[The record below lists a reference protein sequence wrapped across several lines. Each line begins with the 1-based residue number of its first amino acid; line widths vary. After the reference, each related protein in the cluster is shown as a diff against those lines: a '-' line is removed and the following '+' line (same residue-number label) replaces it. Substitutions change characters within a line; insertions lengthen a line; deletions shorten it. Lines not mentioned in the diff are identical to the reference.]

1 MLDSFKSNSKED
13 VVFNKF
19 KMQLES
25 KGLTI
30 DSIDKDGFILINV
43 EESEL
48 KVSLDNVRRNYE
60 RDIDDSYI
68 TDLVNTIV
76 SHSSKKEDWENIK
89 DKIYVQFFPNDFEFE
104 NLIYE
109 KVTNEF
115 SKVFMLNTN
124 NNFSFISDDDL
135 IDWNLDLEELKNQV
149 DLNLDTFLDKVQIEI
164 EDIDNHKLGMIHIEE
179 VWLKSACLFSSKIKD
194 LVKNNIGFPFYAVIP
209 VRDFCY
215 IFGEQDFQYF
225 SERLGSVVIEEYEK
239 SGYPITTEILKFSET
254 GVEAMGKY

>member
-1 MLDSFKSNSKED
+1 MSHSFKNNSKED

-19 KMQLES
+19 KTQLKN

-48 KVSLDNVRRNYE
+48 KVSLDNIRRNYE
-60 RDIDDSYI
+60 RDNDDSYI

-164 EDIDNHKLGMIHIEE
+164 EDVDNHKLGMIHIEE

-215 IFGEQDFQYF
+215 IFGEQDFGYF
-225 SERLGSVVIEEYEK
+225 SERLGSVVVEEYEK

>member
-1 MLDSFKSNSKED
+1 MPNSFKSNSKED
-13 VVFNKF
+13 VVFNTF
-19 KMQLES
+19 KTQLES

-30 DSIDKDGFILINV
+30 DSIDKDGFILVNI

-60 RDIDDSYI
+60 RDNDESYI

-76 SHSSKKEDWENIK
+76 SHSVKKEDWENIK

-104 NLIYE
+104 NLVYE

-115 SKVFMLNTN
+115 SKVFMVNTN

-135 IDWNLDLEELKNQV
+135 IDWNLDLEELKKQV
-149 DLNLDTFLDKVQIEI
+149 DLNLDAFSDKVKIEI
-164 EDIDNHKLGMIHIEE
+164 EDVENHKLGMIDIEE

-194 LVKNNIGFPFYAVIP
+194 LVQNNIGFPFYAVIP

-215 IFGEQDFQYF
+215 IFGEQDFEYF
-225 SERLGSVVIEEYEK
+225 SERLGSVVVDEYEK
-239 SGYPITTEILKFSET
+239 SGYPITTEILKFSEN
-254 GVEAMGKY
+254 GVQAMGKY

>member
-1 MLDSFKSNSKED
+1 MFNSDD
-13 VVFNKF
+13 VVFNTF
-19 KMQLES
+19 KTQLES

-30 DSIDKDGFILINV
+30 NSIDKDGFILLNV

-60 RDIDDSYI
+60 RDNDNSYI
-68 TDLVNTIV
+68 TDLISAIV

-89 DKIYVQFFPNDFEFE
+89 DKVYLQFFPNDFEFE

-115 SKVFMLNTN
+115 SKVFMVNTN
-124 NNFSFISDDDL
+124 NNFLFISNDDL
-135 IDWNLDLEELKNQV
+135 IDWNLDLEELKSQV
-149 DLNLDTFLDKVQIEI
+149 NLNLDIFLDKVQIEV
-164 EDIDNHKLGMIHIEE
+164 EDVDNHKLGMINIED

-194 LVKNNIGFPFYAVIP
+194 LVKDNIGFPFYAVIP

-215 IFGEQDFQYF
+215 IFGEQDFGYF
-225 SERLGSVVIEEYEK
+225 SERLGSVVVDEYEK
-239 SGYPITTEILKFSET
+239 SGYPITTEILKFSEN
-254 GVEAMGKY
+254 GIEAMGKY

>member
-19 KMQLES
+19 KMQLEN

-60 RDIDDSYI
+60 RDNDDSYI

-164 EDIDNHKLGMIHIEE
+164 EDVDNHKLGMIHIEE

-215 IFGEQDFQYF
+215 IFGEQDFGYF
-225 SERLGSVVIEEYEK
+225 SERLGSVVVEEYEK

>member
-1 MLDSFKSNSKED
+1 MFNSED
-13 VVFNKF
+13 VVFNTF
-19 KMQLES
+19 KTQLES

-60 RDIDDSYI
+60 RDSDDSYI

-89 DKIYVQFFPNDFEFE
+89 KKIYVQFFPNDFEFE

-115 SKVFMLNTN
+115 SKVFMVNTN
-124 NNFSFISDDDL
+124 NNFSFISEDDL
-135 IDWNLDLEELKNQV
+135 IDWNLNLEQLKNQV
-149 DLNLDTFLDKVQIEI
+149 DLNLDIFLDKVQIEV
-164 EDIDNHKLGMIHIEE
+164 EDVDNHKLGMIDIEE

-194 LVKNNIGFPFYAVIP
+194 LVQNNIGFPFYAVIP

-215 IFGEQDFQYF
+215 IFGEQDFEYF
-225 SERLGSVVIEEYEK
+225 SERLGSVVVEEYEK
-239 SGYPITTEILKFSET
+239 SGYPITTEILKFSEN
-254 GVEAMGKY
+254 GVKAMGKY

>member
-60 RDIDDSYI
+60 RDNDDSYI

-76 SHSSKKEDWENIK
+76 SNSSKKEDWENIK
-89 DKIYVQFFPNDFEFE
+89 DKIYIQFFPNDFEFE
-104 NLIYE
+104 NLVYE

-115 SKVFMLNTN
+115 SKVFMVNIN

-135 IDWNLDLEELKNQV
+135 RDWKLDLEALKNQV
-149 DLNLDTFLDKVQIEI
+149 NLNLDTFVDRIQIEV
-164 EDIDNHKLGMIHIEE
+164 EDVDNHKLGMINIEE
-179 VWLKSACLFSSKIKD
+179 VWLKSACLFSSKIKN
-194 LVKNNIGFPFYAVIP
+194 LVKSNIGFPFYAVIP

-215 IFGEQDFQYF
+215 IFGEQDFEYF
-225 SERLGSVVIEEYEK
+225 SERLGSVVVEEYEK

-254 GVEAMGKY
+254 GVKAMGKY

>member
-1 MLDSFKSNSKED
+1 MFNSED
-13 VVFNKF
+13 VVFNTF
-19 KMQLES
+19 KTQLES

-60 RDIDDSYI
+60 RDSDDSYI

-89 DKIYVQFFPNDFEFE
+89 EKIYVQFFPNDFEFE

-115 SKVFMLNTN
+115 SKVFMVNTN
-124 NNFSFISDDDL
+124 NNFSFISEDDL
-135 IDWNLDLEELKNQV
+135 IDWNLNLEQLKNQV
-149 DLNLDTFLDKVQIEI
+149 DLNLDIFLDKVQIEV
-164 EDIDNHKLGMIHIEE
+164 EDVDNHKLGMIDIEE

-194 LVKNNIGFPFYAVIP
+194 LVQNNIGFPFYAVIP

-215 IFGEQDFQYF
+215 IFGEQDFEYF
-225 SERLGSVVIEEYEK
+225 SERLGSVVVEEYEK
-239 SGYPITTEILKFSET
+239 SGYPITTEILKFSEN
-254 GVEAMGKY
+254 GVKAMGKY

>member
-1 MLDSFKSNSKED
+1 MLDSDD
-13 VVFNKF
+13 VVFNTF
-19 KMQLES
+19 KTQLEN

-30 DSIDKDGFILINV
+30 NSIDKDGFILINV

-60 RDIDDSYI
+60 RDNDDNYI

-76 SHSSKKEDWENIK
+76 SHSSEKEDWENIK
-89 DKIYVQFFPNDFEFE
+89 DKIYLQFFPNDFEFE

-115 SKVFMLNTN
+115 SKVFMVNTN
-124 NNFSFISDDDL
+124 NNFSFISGEDL

-149 DLNLDTFLDKVQIEI
+149 DLNLDTFLDKVKIEV
-164 EDIDNHKLGMIHIEE
+164 EDVDNHKLGMIDIDE
-179 VWLKSACLFSSKIKD
+179 VWLKSACLFSSKIKG

-215 IFGEQDFQYF
+215 IFGEQDFEYF
-225 SERLGSVVIEEYEK
+225 SERLGSIVVDEYEK
-239 SGYPITTEILKFSET
+239 SGYPITTEILKFSES
-254 GVEAMGKY
+254 GVKAMGKY

>member
-1 MLDSFKSNSKED
+1 MSKLLKSNSKED
-13 VVFNKF
+13 VVFNTF
-19 KMQLES
+19 KTQLES

-30 DSIDKDGFILINV
+30 DSIDKEGFIIINV

-60 RDIDDSYI
+60 RDNDESYI

-76 SHSSKKEDWENIK
+76 SHSSKKEGWESIK

-104 NLIYE
+104 NLIHE

-115 SKVFMLNTN
+115 SKVFMVNTN

-135 IDWNLDLEELKNQV
+135 IDWDLDVEELKNQV
-149 DLNLDTFLDKVQIEI
+149 NLNLDTFLDKVKIEI
-164 EDIDNHKLGMIHIEE
+164 EDIDNHKLGMIDIEE

-215 IFGEQDFQYF
+215 IFGEQDFEYF
-225 SERLGSVVIEEYEK
+225 SERLGSVVVEEYEK